1 MRQIAVNGIDGLAD
15 NRGRTKP
22 RSEMTNKEKLRAEN
36 KMLETKIKEW
46 EMENTFLKKI
56 EGTERMRLP
65 TGARNESNYKAAPSQ
80 LYTLTPLQI
89 AANMLI
95 L

>member
-22 RSEMTNKEKLRAEN
+22 RSEMINKEKLRAEN

-46 EMENTFLKKI
+46 EMENTFQKKLR
-56 EGTERMRLP
+56 ELRGCDCRQEQET
-65 TGARNESNYKAAPSQ
+65 KAIIKQ
-80 LYTLTPLQI
+80 LLLSF
-89 AANMLI
+89 I

>member
-1 MRQIAVNGIDGLAD
+1 MGNGEHI
-15 NRGRTKP
+15 P
-22 RSEMTNKEKLRAEN
+22 
-36 KMLETKIKEW
+36 
-46 EMENTFLKKI
+46 KKI